1 MEGWIVKVDGK
12 HLPESY
18 VLSAVC
24 MNEAKGRRLD
34 KVPLR
39 LVGGRVSKIDGKC
52 CANGS
57 FWIFEDKEEGKEFVE
72 LVDRLAKL
80 CAILIWDSGVESE
93 YMPIKFSLL
102 KVSAKKI
109 MYADFD
115 QIMESFDGFEEKMEK
130 AVKKLA

>member
-1 MEGWIVKVDGK
+1 M
-12 HLPESY
+12 
-18 VLSAVC
+18 
-24 MNEAKGRRLD
+24 
-34 KVPLR
+34 LR
-39 LVGGRVSKIDGKC
+39 QW
-52 CANGS
+52 S

-115 QIMESFDGFEEKMEK
+115 QIMKSFDGFEERMEK
-130 AVKKLA
+130 AAKKLAQPANGRNE